1 MGLAQIVE
9 GVTQAFDHYSA
20 NARVVLLHASSRY
33 RSVLLSH
40 LLSDAS
46 RTIFYYALGSEDTDI
61 RSFLSGFVHEVA
73 EQVPSFGANVNHV
86 GFEEPVN
93 LDALLEAL
101 AEDLELLTDE
111 PFMILLDEFDRAD
124 IGDDLQQLLERL
136 VDYMP
141 ARCKL
146 VLNGRNLPRFPWL
159 ALIARGKAVMLRD
172 AELITNDFYGMQA
185 YQDAAVRVKGLGPGI
200 VMTKADEVGGWEG
213 HLPRLLLF
221 FALERPFVTRSEI
234 CQAFWPDLNSDQA
247 VNVFHVTKRRLH
259 KALESVGMDILVHDG
274 TYYRV
279 NPNLRV
285 NYDMVDFVSAL
296 MHGRLAE
303 TTQARLQAYQ
313 RVIEMYQRPYLQGHT
328 ERWIVER
335 RQDYQVG
342 YIEALCGVA
351 EVRLNEERYEHALTL
366 LQRAVQ
372 EDPARQDLHR
382 RIMNLYAELGRRS
395 EAASHYNAMRDALSK
410 NGIEIEPET
419 EQLFTQLM
427 SA

>member
-9 GVTQAFDHYSA
+9 GITQAFDHYSA
-20 NARVVLLHASSRY
+20 NARVILLHSSSRY
-33 RSVLLSH
+33 RAVLLSH
-40 LLSDAS
+40 LLSDER

-61 RSFLSGFVHEVA
+61 RSFLSGFIHEVA
-73 EQVPSFGANVNHV
+73 ERVPSFGASVNHV

-93 LDALLEAL
+93 IEALLEAL

-111 PFMILLDEFDRAD
+111 PFMIFLDEFDRAD
-124 IGDDLQQLLERL
+124 VGDDLQQLLERL

-159 ALIARGKAVMLRD
+159 ALIARGKAIMLRD
-172 AELITNDFYGMQA
+172 AELITSDFYGMQA
-185 YQDAAVRVKGLGPGI
+185 YEDVALRVKGLGPGM
-200 VMTKADEVGGWEG
+200 VLTNDDEVSGWEG

-259 KALESVGMDILVHDG
+259 KALESLGMDILIHDG
-274 TYYRV
+274 GYYRI
-279 NPNLRV
+279 NPKLRV
-285 NYDMVDFVSAL
+285 HYDVVDFVSAL

-303 TTQARLQAYQ
+303 TNQARLHAYQ
-313 RVIEMYQRPYLQGHT
+313 HAIELYQRPFLQGHT
-328 ERWIVER
+328 EAWIVTR
-335 RQDYQVG
+335 RQDYQAG

-351 EVRLNEERYEHALTL
+351 EVRLQEDRHEHALTL
-366 LQRAVQ
+366 FQRAVQ
-372 EDPARQDLHR
+372 ENPLRQDLHR
-382 RIMNLYAELGRRS
+382 RVMSLFADLGRRS
-395 EAASHYNAMRDALSK
+395 EAASHYNAMREYLEKQDV
-410 NGIEIEPET
+410 EIEPET
-419 EQLFTQLM
+419 EQLYTQLM
-427 SA
+427 NS

>member
-9 GVTQAFDHYSA
+9 GVTQAFDRYSA

-33 RSVLLSH
+33 RSVLLSR

-73 EQVPSFGANVNHV
+73 EQVPSFGANLSHV

-101 AEDLELLTDE
+101 AEDLELLTDG

-124 IGDDLQQLLERL
+124 ISDELQRLLERL

-172 AELITNDFYGMQA
+172 AELITSNFYGMQA
-185 YQDAAVRVKGLGPGI
+185 DQDVDLRVKGLGPGI
-200 VMTKADEVGGWEG
+200 VITKADEVGGWEG

-234 CQAFWPDLNSDQA
+234 CEAFWPDLNSDQA

-279 NPNLRV
+279 NPKLRV

-296 MHGRLAE
+296 IHGRLAE
-303 TTQARLQAYQ
+303 TAQARLQAYQ
-313 RVIEMYQRPYLQGHT
+313 RVIEMHQRPYLQGHT

-335 RQDYQVG
+335 RRDYQAG

-351 EVRLNEERYEHALTL
+351 EIRLREDRHEHALTL

-382 RIMNLYAELGRRS
+382 RIMSLYAELGRRS
-395 EAASHYNAMRDALSK
+395 EAASHYNIMRDTLSK
-410 NGIEIEPET
+410 SGIEIEPET
-419 EQLFTQLM
+419 EQLFAQLM
-427 SA
+427 NA